1 MTKSEKE
8 LNKVIE
14 FLQEC
19 EQYLHSWCCTRNGK
33 YLPVSTQGVQTIL
46 MDFVFKGSK
55 NPIQEFKDKVEA
67 GDIVLSTYAFALSE
81 DVREQLYKNHCENV
95 KKFEKKYKI

>member
-8 LNKVIE
+8 LNKAIN

-19 EQYLHSWCCTRNGK
+19 EQYLHSWCCTRDGK
-33 YLPVSTQGVQTIL
+33 YFPMNTHDVQTIL

-67 GDIVLSTYAFALSE
+67 GDIVLSTYALAFPE
-81 DVREQLYKNHCENV
+81 DVRKQLYKNHCENV